1 MDHLI
6 TAGVAQ
12 LDAQQTRAY
21 IANVSTAP
29 ELMNREPRV
38 VARWIGDSR
47 SKVTFG
53 DAALYLG
60 GDGDLNPMQAI
71 LGAFAACDVDL
82 VAMHAALLDIEI
94 VELWIE
100 ASGPFH
106 VARYLGLDSEQ
117 SPGYQHIDYSVHLHV
132 RGATKEQIAR
142 LQELCETGSP
152 VGDTLNRPVP
162 TRLTLDIRDSWSAPT
177 ATAG

>member
-1 MDHLI
+1 MDHPV
-6 TAGVAQ
+6 TDSVAQ
-12 LDAQQTRAY
+12 ADAQQTRVY
-21 IANVSTAP
+21 IAKVSAAP
-29 ELMNREPRV
+29 EMMNRQPRV
-38 VARWIGDSR
+38 IARWIGDSR

-60 GDGDLNPMQAI
+60 GDGDLNPMQAV

-82 VAMHAALLDIEI
+82 VAMHAALLGIE
-94 VELWIE
+94 VVDLWIE

-117 SPGYQHIDYSVHLHV
+117 SPGYQHIDYTVHLRV
-132 RGATKEQIAR
+132 RAATKEHIAHLR
-142 LQELCETGSP
+142 ELCETGSP

-162 TRLTLDIRDSWSAPT
+162 TRLTLDIRDS
-177 ATAG
+177 G

>member
-1 MDHLI
+1 MDQHAV
-6 TAGVAQ
+6 TDSVAQ
-12 LDAQQTRAY
+12 VDTQQTRAY
-21 IANVSTAP
+21 IAKVSAAP
-29 ELMNREPRV
+29 EMMNREPRV

-60 GDGDLNPMQAI
+60 GDGDLNPMQAV

-82 VAMHAALLDIEI
+82 VAMHAALLGIEV

-117 SPGYQHIDYSVHLHV
+117 SPGYQHIDYTVHLRV
-132 RGATKEQIAR
+132 REAAEKQIAR
-142 LQELCETGSP
+142 LRELCETGSP

-162 TRLTLDIRDSWSAPT
+162 TRFSLDIRDS
-177 ATAG
+177 G